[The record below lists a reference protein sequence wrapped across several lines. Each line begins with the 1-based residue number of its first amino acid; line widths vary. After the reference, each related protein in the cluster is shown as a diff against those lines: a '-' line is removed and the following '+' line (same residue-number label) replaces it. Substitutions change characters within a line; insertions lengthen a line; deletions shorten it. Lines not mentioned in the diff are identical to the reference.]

1 MPLSEF
7 LKLHNLEFGEP
18 KTASSSPDLS
28 SFFENE
34 VVELVWENGQIVMQG
49 QSSRAKRNP
58 TSNNLSSSQM
68 PVIRDKPKE
77 NPSTPRIGGKAFL
90 MDEMP
95 LSVPTNEVDLSQ
107 DDEIVPWLNYPLN
120 NNSLQYEYSS
130 GVVPEASGLTAN
142 ELPAQNNFASMDKTG
157 GSNPMEVNNSSQ
169 RNAAKLDSSRFGMFP
184 SWSYKAHHPS
194 VPSLGSGASDIGIS
208 NASNSLD
215 SILRDS
221 VPGQASVDTKMQKQ
235 ETSIPG
241 RGPGLLNFSHF
252 SRPVAHARAN
262 TGNISGSPAI
272 ESKENKEKE
281 LSANCRNPVNP
292 APAET
297 CSTSKREIGCHNQP
311 DLQCFKIDH
320 RPATAKTHDASFPLE
335 EPNTSLREDMKEN
348 NNNQYGQP
356 IDPVVN
362 KGVLGGDKAVEPG
375 AVCSSVCSGS
385 SPERTSND
393 QSNSLKRKYCD
404 HESGCQSED
413 IEEES
418 LDVRKAAPVRGGTG
432 SKRSRAAEVHNLSE
446 RRRRDRINEKMRAL
460 QELIPNCNK
469 TDKASMLDEA
479 IEYLKTLQFQVQ
491 IMSMGAGFCVPPI
504 IYPAGMH
511 ATQMPHFPLMGLG
524 MGMGVGMGM
533 GMGMGFGMGIQEMN
547 GRSPGCPLFPIS
559 PMQRVQL
566 SSPPFSGPSTFP
578 GIAASN
584 FPVFGHPGLGIPISI
599 PKPPTI
605 SKSGQ
610 PARSSAVGVGAS
622 RTGIQV
628 EVPCTSATLKPE
640 DLVKTKS
647 SQLMNNTDP
656 NRSTNQTSSQVCAYS
671 SLIDLL

>member
-1 MPLSEF
+1 
-7 LKLHNLEFGEP
+7 
-18 KTASSSPDLS
+18 
-28 SFFENE
+28 
-34 VVELVWENGQIVMQG
+34 MQG
-49 QSSRAKRNP
+49 QSSRGKRNP
-58 TSNNLSSSQM
+58 TSNNLSSEM

-77 NPSTPRIGGKAFL
+77 NPSSRGIRGKAFL
-90 MDEMP
+90 MDEMA
-95 LSVPTNEVDLSQ
+95 LSVPTNEMDLSQ
-107 DDEIVPWLNYPLN
+107 DDEIVPWLNYSLN

-130 GVVPEASGLTAN
+130 GVVPEASGLSAN
-142 ELPAQNNFASMDKTG
+142 ELPAQNNFVSMDKTD
-157 GSNPMEVNNSSQ
+157 GSNLMAVNNSSP
-169 RNAAKLDSSRFGMFP
+169 RNDNRFGLFP

-194 VPSLGSGASDIGIS
+194 VPSLGSDIGIS
-208 NASNSLD
+208 NASNNQD
-215 SILRDS
+215 SILRD
-221 VPGQASVDTKMQKQ
+221 SVDTKMQKQ
-235 ETSIPG
+235 ESSILG
-241 RGPGLLNFSHF
+241 RGPPGLLNFSHF
-252 SRPVAHARAN
+252 SRPVSHARAN
-262 TGNISGSPAI
+262 TGNIAASPAI
-272 ESKENKEKE
+272 ENKEKE
-281 LSANCRNPVNP
+281 LSANWRNPVNP
-292 APAET
+292 APAQT
-297 CSTSKREIGCHNQP
+297 CSTSKREMDRHNQP

-320 RPATAKTHDASFPLE
+320 RPVIAKTHD
-335 EPNTSLREDMKEN
+335 TSLSEDMKKNNNNN

-393 QSNSLKRKYCD
+393 QSYTLKRKYCD
-404 HESGCQSED
+404 LESGSQSED

-418 LDVRKAAPVRGGTG
+418 LDVRTEAPVRGGTG
-432 SKRSRAAEVHNLSE
+432 SKRSRAAQVHNLSE

-479 IEYLKTLQFQVQ
+479 IEYLKTLQFQLQ

-511 ATQMPHFPLMGLG
+511 ATQMPYFPPMGLGMGMG

-533 GMGMGFGMGIQEMN
+533 GFGMGIHEMN
-547 GRSPGCPLFPIS
+547 GRSPGYPLFPIS

-566 SSPPFSGPSTFP
+566 SSLPFSGPSTFP

-599 PKPPTI
+599 PKAPTI

-610 PARSSAVGVGAS
+610 PARSSAVGMGAS
-622 RTGIQV
+622 RMGIQV

-656 NRSTNQTSSQVCAYS
+656 NRSINQTSSQRKA
-671 SLIDLL
+671 